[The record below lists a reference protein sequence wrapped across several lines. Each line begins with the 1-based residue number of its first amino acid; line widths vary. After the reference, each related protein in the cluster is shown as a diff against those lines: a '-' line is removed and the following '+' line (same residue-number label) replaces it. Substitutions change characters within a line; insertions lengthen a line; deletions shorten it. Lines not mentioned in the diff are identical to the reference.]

1 VGRII
6 SRNKDGQQM
15 RYVEAAVV
23 PRQVRCSSSVAFPS
37 SYIVLELTTLL
48 GLYSNQARMHIS
60 KYTLFTGQ
68 IYQALFKSFHVY
80 PLLKFR
86 EHTFAEKDMQK
97 QEHQKKKS
105 E

>member
-1 VGRII
+1 
-6 SRNKDGQQM
+6 
-15 RYVEAAVV
+15 
-23 PRQVRCSSSVAFPS
+23 
-37 SYIVLELTTLL
+37 
-48 GLYSNQARMHIS
+48 MHIS
-60 KYTLFTGQ
+60 KYTLFTEQ